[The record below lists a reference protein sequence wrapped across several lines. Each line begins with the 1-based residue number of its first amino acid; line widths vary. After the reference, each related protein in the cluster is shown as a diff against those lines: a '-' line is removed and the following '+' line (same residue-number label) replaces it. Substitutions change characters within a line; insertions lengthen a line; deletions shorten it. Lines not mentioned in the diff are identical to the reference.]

1 MADNQVSRVSTP
13 AFLQVLTVGFQ
24 PMGLVADR
32 VSPRIPVTVQS
43 AKYRI
48 FGKNNL
54 LIRKADWHPGTI
66 PNAIETRWSSD
77 QFYVETYKLR
87 ELLLDQERVN
97 NNSIALNGIA
107 DLEGVYTQNVTN
119 NIFLAREARIAAMF
133 TNSAN
138 YPGANVITKTGGAE
152 WNVVGGEA
160 VFTDLIALLGTI
172 ADSAMVPMA
181 ALSLVI
187 PEIVFRTALMRNTA
201 ILDAIKYTQRGV
213 VTRDLLA
220 SLLGIKEVI
229 LAGVMTAGNGLEIA
243 GSDVITGYT
252 TSYAW
257 LDNVWAGLIADGQN
271 DMIPAFSRTFNW
283 TAATGGQVRQ
293 TRVYRTAD
301 EGQQADW
308 IEVQEAVDEKIV
320 YSAAGGVI
328 KNTLSTI

>member
-97 NNSIALNGIA
+97 NNSVALNGIA

-138 YPGANVITKTGGAE
+138 YPGAKVIIAGA
-152 WNVVGGEA
+152 
-160 VFTDLIALLGTI
+160 
-172 ADSAMVPMA
+172 
-181 ALSLVI
+181 
-187 PEIVFRTALMRNTA
+187 
-201 ILDAIKYTQRGV
+201 
-213 VTRDLLA
+213 
-220 SLLGIKEVI
+220 
-229 LAGVMTAGNGLEIA
+229 MTAGSGLEIA